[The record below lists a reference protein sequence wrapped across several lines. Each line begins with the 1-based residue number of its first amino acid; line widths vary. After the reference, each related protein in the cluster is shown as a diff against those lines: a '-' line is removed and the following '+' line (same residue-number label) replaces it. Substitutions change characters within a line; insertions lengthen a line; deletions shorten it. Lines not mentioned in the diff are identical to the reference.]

1 MLTHKTTL
9 TAVLLIALCVLGT
22 GLAVWARPVAQKPP
36 EQPAPRKSA
45 PPAPKPDSKALEVG
59 GRVLGPDGKAVKGAK
74 VYLLNHWG
82 LGLSGAARASS
93 DAEGCF
99 HFRVARSDFE
109 GSIMRA
115 AHPWD
120 GATVVAVA
128 DGYGVGLPAKHGLS
142 KGLTLRLV
150 KDFPLTGR
158 ILDLQGKPLPG
169 ITVRLAGL
177 YGSAK
182 GDLSAFV
189 AAVRQGQELFPA
201 MNEGLI
207 GFGSPLPADWG
218 RDRGPL
224 PTAVV
229 SGADGRFTIKGIGRE
244 RVVHLSVEGPAI
256 VVRDF
261 YAMTRPGDTLRVPGY
276 KMYLPRT
283 DMLTIYSD
291 GFSHV
296 AAPCKV
302 ITGVVRDKDTGKP
315 IPGAL
320 VTSYK
325 RAGSHISAVT
335 DLRAVADK
343 DGRYRLT
350 GMPKGQGN
358 VIRAAPPRGEPYLM
372 SIREV
377 ADTPGLKPVQV
388 DFVLKRGVWLRGRVL
403 DQRTRRPLHAA
414 VEYVVFADNSHRR
427 EAPGLEVEIYLQ
439 SNPRD
444 GTFETVALPGRGLV
458 AARAWNDRYCSR
470 LGAAGIKG
478 MLPDGHF
485 NTEPHLLHPNHFHRL
500 VEVNPAA
507 DAREVTCDLLLDSG
521 RTLTGTV
528 QGPDGKPLAGVRV
541 SGLRTYGGH
550 GTWENPL
557 TGSDFVVAGLAEGEK
572 RLLQFIHPDNKL
584 AGHLLLK
591 GNEKGPLTVRLA
603 AAATL
608 RGRLVTPE
616 GEPVSDGRLISP
628 LSSADGQLLG
638 DVHPGKD
645 GKFRIEGLVPGLT
658 YRLGLSRAG
667 YFHRLGG
674 AAAGALILKPGEA
687 KDLGDVVVKPIK

>member
-1 MLTHKTTL
+1 MLTNKTTL
-9 TAVLLIALCVLGT
+9 AAVLLIALCALGT
-22 GLAVWARPVAQKPP
+22 GLAVWARPVAEKPP
-36 EQPAPRKSA
+36 EQPAPRTSA
-45 PPAPKPDSKALEVG
+45 PPAPKPDGKAIEVG
-59 GRVLGPDGKAVKGAK
+59 GRVLGPDGKPVKGAK
-74 VYLLNHWG
+74 VYLLNNWG
-82 LGLSGAARASS
+82 LELSGAVRASS
-93 DAEGCF
+93 DADGRF
-99 HFRVARSDFE
+99 HFRVARTDFE

-128 DGYGVGLPAKHGLS
+128 DGYGIGLPVEHGLS
-142 KGLTLRLV
+142 RGLTLRLV
-150 KDFPLTGR
+150 KDFPLSGR
-158 ILDLQGKPLPG
+158 ILDLQGKPLSG
-169 ITVRLAGL
+169 VTVRLSGL

-189 AAVRQGQELFPA
+189 AAVKRGQELYPA
-201 MNEGLI
+201 MNQLI
-207 GFGSPLPADWG
+207 GFGPPLPADWG
-218 RDRGPL
+218 RNRSPF

-244 RVVHLSVEGPAI
+244 RLVHLGVEGPAI

-261 YAMTRPGDTLRVPGY
+261 YAMTRAGDTLRVPGY

-283 DMLTIYSD
+283 DRLTIYGD
-291 GFSHV
+291 AFGHV

-320 VTSYK
+320 VTSYQ

-358 VIRAAPPRGEPYLM
+358 VIRAAPPKDQPYLM

-377 ADTPGLKPVQV
+377 ADTSGLKPVHL

-414 VEYVVFADNSHRR
+414 VEYVVFADNPHRR

-444 GTFETVALPGRGLV
+444 GTFQTVALPGRGLV

-470 LGAAGIKG
+470 VGAAGIKG
-478 MLPDGHF
+478 LQPDGFF

-541 SGLRTYGGH
+541 SGLRTYGGF
-550 GTWENPL
+550 GGWENPL
-557 TGSDFVVAGLAEGEK
+557 QGSDFVVTGLAEGEG
-572 RLLQFIHPDNKL
+572 RLLQFLHPEKRL

-591 GNEKGPLTVRLA
+591 GKEKGPLTVRLA

-608 RGRLVTPE
+608 AGRLVTPE
-616 GEPVSDGRLISP
+616 GEPV
-628 LSSADGQLLG
+628 ADGALAIVGGSG
-638 DVHPGKD
+638 DGKLPVNVRPGKD
-645 GKFRIEGLVPGLT
+645 GKFRIESLAPRLA
-658 YRLGLSRAG
+658 YRLGFSRGG
-667 YFHRLGG
+667 YLHQLGG
-674 AAAGALILKPGEA
+674 AAAGDLILKPGEA
-687 KDLGDVVVKPIK
+687 KDLGNVVVKPIK